1 VSRVSLYGTR
11 GGRRESGK
19 AVARIG
25 LRMMPTF
32 PPPPLR
38 CRTAGFPQYGS
49 KASLSGRAF
58 PDGLEVKLAPGIPPV
73 PTRFASALRVPTGT
87 RPLGASRLI
96 ALTDIPEESSPLA
109 TPLNPTGPLLRK
121 GYAVPS
127 LLATTTRPAS
137 LAGTRGL
144 HGFPAYTAG
153 PRWAGAPEATR
164 ETFPALVANLSSI
177 AVLHPRRETARLP
190 LPNYFGERVG
200 HRTIQSA
207 WHLHSPQ
214 SALSTLTGS

>member
-1 VSRVSLYGTR
+1 
-11 GGRRESGK
+11 
-19 AVARIG
+19 
-25 LRMMPTF
+25 MPTF

-137 LAGTRGL
+137 LAGTADFTVSPLIPRAL
-144 HGFPAYTAG
+144 AG
-153 PRWAGAPEATR
+153 R
-164 ETFPALVANLSSI
+164 ER
-177 AVLHPRRETARLP
+177 PRRPARPSLLWLPISLRLP
-190 LPNYFGERVG
+190 SCIHAGRPLACLCPITSASASAIAQSRVLG
-200 HRTIQSA
+200 ISIP
-207 WHLHSPQ
+207 HSQP
-214 SALSTLTGS
+214 